1 MTEHE
6 RRGLTRFGSVVMAL
20 ATERGYRT
28 QKSLAELVDSGPKP
42 PAEKKVKVS
51 QHRLGRW
58 LRGDHD
64 PPWWFCELLAEL
76 LDLSDE
82 ELERLAMA
90 NTYGQRTF
98 LDGAA

>member
-1 MTEHE
+1 MTG
-6 RRGLTRFGSVVMAL
+6 RGGLTRFGGVVMAL

-28 QKSLAELVDSGPKP
+28 QKSLAELVDDGTD
-42 PAEKKVKVS
+42 EKVS

-58 LRGDHD
+58 LRGEHD
-64 PPWWFCELLAEL
+64 PPWWFCEALADL

-90 NTYGQRTF
+90 NTYGQRTY